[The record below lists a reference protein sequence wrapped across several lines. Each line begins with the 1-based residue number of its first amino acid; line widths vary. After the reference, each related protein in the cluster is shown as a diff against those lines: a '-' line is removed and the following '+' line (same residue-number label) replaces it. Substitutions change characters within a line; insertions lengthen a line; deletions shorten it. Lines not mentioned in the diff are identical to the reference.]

1 MGGKVGSKADG
12 KGKATYYIAGDALSA
27 EPNVLSTEAVN
38 TPPLEISTPAHDSDV
53 KDFKTDSR

>member
-27 EPNVLSTEAVN
+27 EPKVLSTEAVS
-38 TPPLEISTPAHDSDV
+38 TPLLEISTPAHDSDV